1 MGRSVRHLCLAL
13 NAVGLCVVLG
23 RRFAIRWNVVVPVAE
38 CGVSVRILSFP
49 LRLAVAAFGELL
61 ADCGCTT
68 PIGLPVVL
76 PGHAEVSVPFRL
88 KGGSVQGQVTHQ
100 DIRFYTMPVVS
111 GLFARVVSEV
121 QAAPGSL

>member
-1 MGRSVRHLCLAL
+1 M
-13 NAVGLCVVLG
+13 
-23 RRFAIRWNVVVPVAE
+23 VVPVAE

-49 LRLAVAAFGELL
+49 LRLAVAAFGDLL
-61 ADCGCTT
+61 FEIRLRHFGAEDVVITGCEADCGCTT

-111 GLFARVVSEV
+111 GLVARVVSEV